1 MRTLRVLIIAAA
13 IAMLAVPAMATPT
26 PSPSPLLLSS
36 GSCPVNLQ
44 IMPIATVV
52 APPFINVAIS
62 TIGGELGQEGFSSG
76 ADYGTFVL
84 TTNLASL
91 LVDAT
96 IQTPGIS
103 GGLWWCLAE
112 GSLLGWQVDSQR
124 LLSGPFTNV
133 PFNVFVKVTNVP
145 MTANVWSNNF
155 IYDTT
160 LTLTLSAP

>member
-1 MRTLRVLIIAAA
+1 
-13 IAMLAVPAMATPT
+13 MLAVPAMASTPL
-26 PSPSPLLLSS
+26 PLGS
-36 GSCPVNLQ
+36 GSCPVNLR

-52 APPFINVAIS
+52 APTYINVAIA
-62 TIGGELGQEGFSSG
+62 TISGETVPEGFSSG

-112 GSLLGWQVDSQR
+112 GSLSGFQVDSQR
-124 LLSGPFTNV
+124 LLNGPFTNV